1 MWCYTLPLVYPSAP
15 TPTIRAAFGEGEGPI
30 FLDSIACTGSEVS
43 LQLCRHEGVGSHN
56 CGHNEDSG
64 VICTPDGNFDVNV
77 CLILCLP
84 FQCLC
89 TFYNTIIMTS
99 LAWVSQSLANC

>member
-1 MWCYTLPLVYPSAP
+1 MWCYTLPLVSPSAP
-15 TPTIRAAFGEGEGPI
+15 TPTIRAEFGEGQGPI

-43 LQLCRHEGVGSHN
+43 LQLCPHEGVGSHN

-77 CLILCLP
+77 SFFASLFNACVLFIHILL
-84 FQCLC
+84 
-89 TFYNTIIMTS
+89 
-99 LAWVSQSLANC
+99 